1 MRHSVITLTLDTY
14 GHLFPGQDAAAV
26 AALPGMMNGSTD
38 TPEALQAT
46 GTDDATPGDPD
57 SMRGQMRGQ
66 LGFKT
71 GRDAAGTYKLDE
83 DNQNLGDDRNV
94 LPDKRLREKMR
105 DVAGRGKVRLLGLE
119 PRTYGLKVRCS
130 TD

>member
-1 MRHSVITLTLDTY
+1 MIEYTSGNILRDEAEAFVNTVNCVGVMGRGI
-14 GHLFPGQDAAAV
+14 
-26 AALPGMMNGSTD
+26 
-38 TPEALQAT
+38 ALQFKKAWPENFR
-46 GTDDATPGDPD
+46 ADPD

-94 LPDKRLREKMR
+94 LPDKRLREEMR
-105 DVAGRGKVRLLGLE
+105 DVAGKSKVRLLGLE

>member
-1 MRHSVITLTLDTY
+1 MIEYTSGDILRDE
-14 GHLFPGQDAAAV
+14 A
-26 AALPGMMNGSTD
+26 
-38 TPEALQAT
+38 EALVNTVNCVGVMGRGIALQFKKAWPENFR
-46 GTDDATPGDPD
+46 ADPD

-94 LPDKRLREKMR
+94 LPDKRLREEMR
-105 DVAGRGKVRLLGLE
+105 DVAGKSEVRLLGLE